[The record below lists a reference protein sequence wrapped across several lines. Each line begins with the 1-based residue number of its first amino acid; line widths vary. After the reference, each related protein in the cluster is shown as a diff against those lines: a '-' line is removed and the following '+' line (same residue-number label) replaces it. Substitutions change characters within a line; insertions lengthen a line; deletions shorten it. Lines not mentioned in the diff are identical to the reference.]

1 MNLKDFLK
9 RFLPCI
15 GLVVSV
21 LLILLCFNACKTVEY
36 ITETEYVPVYT
47 DYTDI
52 IDPVLLLKPNNETYT
67 IRYAD
72 NLPLI
77 DIVYNSTTFLKAWQ
91 NWQLY
96 ADALESTLI
105 SIRDTNLAHINN

>member
-9 RFLPCI
+9 RFLPAL
-15 GLVVSV
+15 GLVVSI
-21 LLILLCFNACKTVEY
+21 LLILLGFNSCKTVEY

-52 IDPVLLLKPNNETYT
+52 INPVLLLKPNNETYT
-67 IRYAD
+67 VRSAD
-72 NLPLI
+72 NLALI
-77 DIVYNSTTFLKAWQ
+77 DIVYNSNTFLKAWQ

-105 SIRDTNLAHINN
+105 NIRDTNLAK